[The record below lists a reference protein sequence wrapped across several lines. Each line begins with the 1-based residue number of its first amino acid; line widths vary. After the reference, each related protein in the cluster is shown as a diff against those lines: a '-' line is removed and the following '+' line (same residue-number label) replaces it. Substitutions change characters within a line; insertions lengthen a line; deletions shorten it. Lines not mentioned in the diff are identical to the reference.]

1 MTGQSCIL
9 NNFYPNEWAYAVQKR
24 HWPVTLPPTERI
36 KTGSLAPPP
45 LFFSPIAG
53 SLAVWR
59 PSKRRRA
66 LDRFSARITD
76 SGLIGA
82 DVAVEYFRDKYRNN
96 LAMSTIKEA
105 GGTVLSFLNF
115 LNETG
120 TNIFEVS
127 RHDIS
132 GFVEHEQDRHLK
144 ISSVRNHLR
153 SVYTFVNFLV
163 EQEIL
168 PPAIMYKKIRLKLP
182 EVLPRAIPTEDV
194 DAMIAAIHKTRDR
207 ALILLLLRTGMRI
220 GELLNVKIVD
230 IILPE
235 RKILLYVGE
244 KNYQG
249 RVVYYSEDAERALQE
264 WLQARDEQR
273 EYLFYSPSRET
284 LSYVSAWT
292 VMKKILERA
301 GLSGKGYSLHC
312 LRHTF
317 ATDMLNA
324 GLRLEALQKL
334 LGHQSIEITLRYAK
348 LSNKTRENEYFK
360 AMTVIEQGGHYE
372 SHRVNSQLQAVFEEK
387 KLFTAHGKKLPA

>member
-1 MTGQSCIL
+1 M
-9 NNFYPNEWAYAVQKR
+9 
-24 HWPVTLPPTERI
+24 
-36 KTGSLAPPP
+36 
-45 LFFSPIAG
+45 
-53 SLAVWR
+53 
-59 PSKRRRA
+59 
-66 LDRFSARITD
+66 
-76 SGLIGA
+76 IGA
-82 DVAVEYFRDKYRNN
+82 DVAVEYLRDKYRNN

-207 ALILLLLRTGMRI
+207 TLILLLLRTGMRI

-334 LGHQSIEITLRYAK
+334 LGHQLIEITLRYAK

>member
-1 MTGQSCIL
+1 MTEQSCIL
-9 NNFYPNEWAYAVQKR
+9 KNFYPNEWATAVQQKHR
-24 HWPVTLPPTERI
+24 PVTLSPTDRI
-36 KTGSLAPPP
+36 KTGSLSSPPQ
-45 LFFSPIAG
+45 FFSPIID
-53 SLAVWR
+53 SQAVRR

-66 LDRFSARITD
+66 LDRFSARIIN
-76 SGLIGA
+76 SGLPGA
-82 DVAVEYFRDKYRNN
+82 DLAVEYLQGKYRNN

-105 GGTVLSFLNF
+105 GGTVLSFLSF

-120 TNIFEVS
+120 ANVFEVT
-127 RHDIS
+127 RQDIN
-132 GFVEHEQDRHLK
+132 GFVEHEQNRDLK

-168 PPAIMYKKIRLKLP
+168 PPAIIYKKIRLKLP
-182 EVLPRAIPTEDV
+182 ELLPRSIPSEDV
-194 DAMIAAIHKTRDR
+194 DALLAAINKIRDR

-220 GELLNVKIVD
+220 GELLNVKVTD

-264 WLQARDEQR
+264 WLHTRDTQK

-284 LSYVSAWT
+284 LSYVAAWM

-301 GLSGKGYSLHC
+301 GLSHRRYSLHC

-348 LSNKTRENEYFK
+348 LSNTTRENEYFK
-360 AMTVIEQGGHYE
+360 AMTIIEEGGQHE
-372 SHRVNSQLQAVFEEK
+372 SHRINSQLQAVFEEK
-387 KLFTAHGKKLPA
+387 KLFSAHGKKLPA

>member
-1 MTGQSCIL
+1 MTEQSCIL
-9 NNFYPNEWAYAVQKR
+9 NNFHPDEWAISVLQK
-24 HWPVTLPPTERI
+24 HWPVTLSPTDR
-36 KTGSLAPPP
+36 SLTPSPQ
-45 LFFSPIAG
+45 FFSPITD
-53 SLAVWR
+53 SQAVR
-59 PSKRRRA
+59 SPGKRRLA
-66 LDRFSARITD
+66 LDRCSARIIN
-76 SGLIGA
+76 SGLPGA
-82 DVAVEYFRDKYRNN
+82 DLAVEYLQDKYRNN
-96 LAMSTIKEA
+96 LAMSTIKDA
-105 GGTVLSFLNF
+105 GGTILSFLIF
-115 LNETG
+115 LDQTG
-120 TNIFEVS
+120 TNILDVT
-127 RHDIS
+127 RQDIG
-132 GFVEHEQDRHLK
+132 GFVEHEQDRGLK

-168 PPAIMYKKIRLKLP
+168 LPKIMYKKIRLNLP
-182 EVLPRAIPTEDV
+182 ELLPRAIPTEDV
-194 DAMIAAIHKTRDR
+194 NALLAAINTIRDR

-220 GELLNVKIVD
+220 GELLNVKVAD
-230 IILPE
+230 IIVPE

-264 WLQARDEQR
+264 WLQTRDEQR
-273 EYLFYSPSRET
+273 EYLFYSPSRKI
-284 LSYVSAWT
+284 LSYVAAWM

-301 GLSGKGYSLHC
+301 GLSGKGYSLHS

-348 LSNKTRENEYFK
+348 LSNTTRKNEYFK
-360 AMTVIEQGGHYE
+360 AMTVIEQGGHHE

-387 KLFTAHGKKLPA
+387 KLLTAHGKKLPA